1 MTPRRKFVRPLGE
14 RRYRKLFVIAVEGTV
29 TEPQYF
35 QLFQRCEP
43 VIHVA
48 CLPPKKGSSPLHVLA
63 ELKKYLHNEHF
74 TEIDEAWLVVDKDMW
89 TDAQLHELLL
99 WSRTSENYG
108 FALSN
113 PKFEFWLLLHYED
126 GRRANSSQECSNR
139 LKRYIPYYNKGI
151 DIRKITD
158 EMIQQAITR
167 ARQKDT
173 PPSIDWPH
181 TNGTTV
187 YRLVE
192 RILAPMPK
200 KEISELTNQCR

>member
-1 MTPRRKFVRPLGE
+1 MTSRRKFIRPLGE
-14 RRYRKLFVIAVEGTV
+14 RRYRKLFIIAVEGTV

-35 QLFQRCEP
+35 QLFQRRDS

-48 CLPPKKGSSPLHVLA
+48 CLSSKNGSSPHHVLA
-63 ELKKYLHNEHF
+63 ELKKYIHNEHF

-89 TDAQLHELLL
+89 TDAQLQELLF
-99 WSRTSENYG
+99 WSNTSENYG

-113 PKFEFWLLLHYED
+113 PKFEIWLLLHHED
-126 GRRANSSQECSNR
+126 SRGAISSQECSER
-139 LKRYIPYYNKGI
+139 LKRYIPNYNKGI

-158 EMIQQAITR
+158 DMILRAIER

-173 PPSIDWPH
+173 PPCNDWPH
-181 TNGTTV
+181 TTGTTV

-192 RILAPMPK
+192 RIIAPSP
-200 KEISELTNQCR
+200 